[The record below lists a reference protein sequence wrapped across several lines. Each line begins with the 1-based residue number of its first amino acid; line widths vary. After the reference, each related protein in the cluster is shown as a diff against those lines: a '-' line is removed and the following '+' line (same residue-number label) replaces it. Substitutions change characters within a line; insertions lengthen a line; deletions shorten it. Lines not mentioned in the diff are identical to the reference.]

1 MSDTKRRVVVTG
13 VGAVSPCGNTMD
25 RTWGALV
32 EGRSGIA
39 PITRFET
46 ADLKTRF
53 AGECNDFDP
62 TPWWSKTE
70 LRRYGRFTHFGV
82 AASAM
87 AMESSGLTVDDPAR
101 GGVFLGVALGGLPEI
116 LESQAA
122 LDERGPRKVSPFFI
136 LQAAPNLTAGE
147 IAVRHGMRGPSFA
160 TASACSSGAH
170 AIGEAFR
177 AVREGRVDYAI
188 AGGAEAVITRLT
200 IAGFSQMMALST
212 RNETPTSASRPF
224 DVSRDGFVLAEGA
237 ASLIL
242 EEAEHAKRR
251 GAPILAELSGYGAS
265 TDAYHATK
273 PHPDG
278 SGLAAAMREALEES
292 RANGENVDYVNP
304 HATSTP
310 AGDDAEAAAIRA
322 VCGAR
327 TDLLVSGTKSMTGHL
342 LGASGALEAAITVY
356 AIARG
361 EVPPTLNV
369 ETAEGAAAELDL
381 VRGAARRHAVRLALS
396 NSTGFGGHNVSLA
409 FREP

>member
-1 MSDTKRRVVVTG
+1 MTG

-25 RTWGALV
+25 RTWGALI

-39 PITRFET
+39 PITGFET

-53 AGECNDFDP
+53 AGECTDFDP

-87 AMESSGLTVDDPAR
+87 AMESSGLRVDDPAR

-122 LDERGPRKVSPFFI
+122 LDARGPRKVSPFFI

-242 EEAEHAKRR
+242 EELEHATRR

-292 RANGENVDYVNP
+292 RASGEDVGYVNP

-327 TDLLVSGTKSMTGHL
+327 KDLLVSGTKSMTGHL

-356 AIARG
+356 AITRG

-369 ETAEGAAAELDL
+369 ETTEGAAAELDL
-381 VRGAARRHAVRLALS
+381 VRGSARRHDVRLALS

-409 FREP
+409 FRKV